1 MRRVLGVVAVLGIP
15 IIAVLRVVLGYEFLG
30 GQATHIILL
39 LLLSSFQLFFLFVM
53 GQYVARIYDEVR
65 ARPLY
70 IVASKTNLRAVEM
83 PIEQPAPQPEPEV

>member
-1 MRRVLGVVAVLGIP
+1 VLGVIAVLGIP
-15 IIAVLRVVLGYEFLG
+15 IIAILRLVLGFEFLG

-53 GQYVARIYDEVR
+53 GQYVSRIYDEVR

-70 IVASKTNLRAVEM
+70 IVASKTNLGEAKKPVQN
-83 PIEQPAPQPEPEV
+83 ITPQPEAEV